1 MIKLILGQCSFSISP
16 KNVRMEKWNFTLW
29 SCMFE
34 KNGQIFYFTAVKFKT
49 CIENIQFEN
58 GENYLYTLSILY
70 GIVLYVMLCLIWYHL
85 YNLKMWKTPM
95 EVCCY

>member
-1 MIKLILGQCSFSISP
+1 
-16 KNVRMEKWNFTLW
+16 MEKWNFSLW

-49 CIENIQFEN
+49 CIENIEFEN

-70 GIVLYVMLCLIWYHL
+70 GIV
-85 YNLKMWKTPM
+85 
-95 EVCCY
+95 